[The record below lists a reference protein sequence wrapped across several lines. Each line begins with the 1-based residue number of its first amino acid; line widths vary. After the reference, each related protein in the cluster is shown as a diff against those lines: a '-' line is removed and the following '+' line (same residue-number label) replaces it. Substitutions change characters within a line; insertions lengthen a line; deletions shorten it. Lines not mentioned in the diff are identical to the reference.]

1 MQQQKTT
8 STQKS
13 DRDWRDLAERA
24 AREMDPSRLT
34 ELVKQLCD
42 KLDEAAPRHHTGCA
56 KGSVQTDADLPWE
69 NTERDFPK
77 IH

>member
-34 ELVKQLCD
+34 ELVKQLCE
-42 KLDEAAPRHHTGCA
+42 KLDEADPRHQTGCP
-56 KGSVQTDADLPWE
+56 KGSVQTHPDVTRE
-69 NTERDFPK
+69 STQHDFPK